1 MKHLERDC
9 HHADAVY
16 SRIYGTRL
24 AVAAAALAASI
35 AALAADMSIGSSS
48 LTIAH
53 CIEVLIAGPSGADR
67 YTPIVW
73 QVRLPMSLTC
83 AAVGACLAMAGLQ
96 VQTITNNPLSSPYTL
111 GISSG
116 ASLGAAA
123 AISAG
128 LTVAGVQWV
137 GTALAAIALALFV
150 TATIFV
156 LGQIKGMSANTLVLV
171 GIVMNFFFAALQ
183 QFIQYRASAEVA
195 QIIQNWS
202 FGNLSRASWTSASVA
217 AVAALIG
224 GMIFM
229 RNSWRLTAFTAGE
242 ERARSLGV
250 DTYRLKL
257 VVFGTSALLIA
268 SGVSFIGTVGF
279 VGLVAPH
286 CARLIIG
293 EDQRYLMPVT
303 AIFGTLIML
312 VASCAAKLLS
322 TGSMLPVGIVTSMV
336 GVPFLFVLLMRSGR

>member
-1 MKHLERDC
+1 MMSREPGCRR
-9 HHADAVY
+9 ASAVY

-24 AVAAAALAASI
+24 AVASAALAAAVVSLI
-35 AALAADMSIGSSS
+35 ADMSIGSSA
-48 LTIAH
+48 LTVSH
-53 CIEVLIAGPSGADR
+53 CIEVLLAGPSSSDI

-128 LTVAGVQWV
+128 LTVARLQWV
-137 GTALAAIALALFV
+137 GTALSALALALFV
-150 TATIFV
+150 TGTIFV
-156 LGQIKGMSANTLVLV
+156 LGYIKGMSANTLVLV
-171 GIVMNFFFAALQ
+171 GIVMNFFFSALQ
-183 QFIQYRASAEVA
+183 QFIQYRASAEIA

-202 FGNLSRASWTSASVA
+202 FGNLSRASWTSAAVA
-217 AVAALIG
+217 AVAALVG
-224 GMIFM
+224 GAVFM

-250 DTYRLKL
+250 NTDRLKI
-257 VVFGTSALLIA
+257 VVFGTSAMLIA

-303 AIFGTLIML
+303 AIFGMLVML
-312 VASCAAKLLS
+312 VASCAAKMLS
-322 TGSMLPVGIVTSMV
+322 SGSMLPVGIVTSMV